1 MPFTVTDT
9 ALTEVKLLTPVVHRD
24 ARGFFTESWNARD
37 FARALGRE
45 VVFVQDNRSQT
56 RGGGI
61 RGLHWQKAPHAQAK
75 LISCTAGEIF
85 DVVVDIR
92 PDSATFARWT
102 AAPLSARTQQM
113 LWVPEGFAHGFVA
126 LTETADVFYKT
137 TDYRHPECEAAVRW
151 NDPDIAAVW
160 PEAADARL
168 MSARDAAAP
177 LLREVFAGVRSVGE
191 RASTNP

>member
-9 ALTEVKLLTPVVHRD
+9 ALSEVKLLTPLVHRD

-37 FARALGRE
+37 FALALGRD

-56 RGGGI
+56 RRGGV
-61 RGLHWQKAPHAQAK
+61 RGLHWQTSPHPQAK

-92 PDSATFARWT
+92 PESETFARW
-102 AAPLSARTQQM
+102 AAVTLSSQTQQM
-113 LWVPEGFAHGFVA
+113 LWVPEGFAHGFAA

-137 TDYRHPECEAAVRW
+137 TDYRYPECEAVVRW
-151 NDPDIAAVW
+151 NDPDIAARW
-160 PEAADARL
+160 PESCDARL
-168 MSARDAAAP
+168 MSVRDATAP
-177 LLREVFAGVRSVGE
+177 LLREVFAEVFAFRSG
-191 RASTNP
+191 A